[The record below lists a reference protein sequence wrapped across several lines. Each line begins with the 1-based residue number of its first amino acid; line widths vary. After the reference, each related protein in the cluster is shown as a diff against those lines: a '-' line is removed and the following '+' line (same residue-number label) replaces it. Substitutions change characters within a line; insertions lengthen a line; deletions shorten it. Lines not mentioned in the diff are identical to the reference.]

1 MKGKILKIKCDPKG
15 KMETM
20 PWKSLKSMQG
30 DFKTLDDEGRQ
41 TLRASMEKVGFKAP
55 FFVWYGHDELLDGV
69 QRTDVLEDMVSD
81 GWTIPDK
88 LPVVLIEAKSRQ
100 EALEDIARFSSQHG
114 VVTEQGAIN
123 LFGIEGLKV
132 ILPVTRILNID
143 IPKLILNEQYKDKDP
158 DDIADIID
166 RGAELNKKWK
176 VKSGDLWVLGYHR
189 LLCGDATKKEDVE
202 RLMDGQKVD
211 ICFTSPPYNAGKT
224 PTEVKSSKE
233 SKYINDL
240 DNKTDK
246 QYLSFLKDFTLLSMV
261 YCKFIFVNIQSISGN
276 KIALIE
282 YLYNLKEKYADTIIW
297 NKKNSQPAMAENVL
311 NSEFE
316 YIHCFSEKANRNI
329 GTKKF
334 RGTLSN
340 IINID
345 RQTKNRVKSH
355 NATFPVD
362 LALFFVF
369 NFCNNSVYDPFL
381 GSGTTLIAC
390 EKTNRKCYGL
400 EIDKHYCA
408 VILERWH
415 NFTDGRMP
423 ERV

>member
-20 PWKSLKSMQG
+20 PWKALKSMQG

-88 LPVVLIEAKSRQ
+88 LPVVLIEAKSRR

-176 VKSGDLWVLGYHR
+176 VKSGDLWTLGDHR

-202 RLMDGQKVD
+202 RLMDGNKAALMATDPPYGVAYGVETGQGNKFGAISNDENDGEKLQNFLGMKPIFSGPLIPPCTNSKDSRPPVTATRSRPRWPWICFCKVD
-211 ICFTSPPYNAGKT
+211 LTWTS
-224 PTEVKSSKE
+224 
-233 SKYINDL
+233 
-240 DNKTDK
+240 
-246 QYLSFLKDFTLLSMV
+246 
-261 YCKFIFVNIQSISGN
+261 
-276 KIALIE
+276 
-282 YLYNLKEKYADTIIW
+282 
-297 NKKNSQPAMAENVL
+297 
-311 NSEFE
+311 
-316 YIHCFSEKANRNI
+316 
-329 GTKKF
+329 
-334 RGTLSN
+334 
-340 IINID
+340 D
-345 RQTKNRVKSH
+345 RS
-355 NATFPVD
+355 
-362 LALFFVF
+362 
-369 NFCNNSVYDPFL
+369 
-381 GSGTTLIAC
+381 
-390 EKTNRKCYGL
+390 
-400 EIDKHYCA
+400 
-408 VILERWH
+408 
-415 NFTDGRMP
+415 
-423 ERV
+423 